1 MHCAARCCCCIIF
14 IKRSYTRCALLR
26 LRIGC
31 LVGLS
36 VGLRAGCRGDDLCS
50 TQRSVTASSRS
61 VAPITDIEYDTVTE
75 VDTTFEVVTQVSSD
89 YISFL
94 NVTQTLSPTSKGET
108 VATAQNVTQTVV
120 SASSKA
126 SQAADAVTAVY
137 TEVETGTSPLDGD
150 GKEELTT
157 PSELTTDGLPVS
169 TVSPSPASDNLVD
182 KGTTDIDIT
191 TVMMEEMTSDSERP
205 EHIIVSTPSEDSIS
219 PLATTPGFLTTVDQ
233 ISSAPTSTP
242 KRATTALLQTPQLPT
257 TPEDLT
263 TSILHTSLPYTTEK
277 ITAILHTS
285 LPPTSPDGPTTSA
298 PERGTKANLQTSIP
312 LTTSE
317 SSTMVLLQTS
327 LPPTTPES
335 ITTALPHNFQTSA
348 PDSST
353 AAPLQTTIQPPTSE
367 SITTALPHTVPP
379 TTPEGST
386 AAPLQTSIQP
396 GSTTVQTT
404 LPPTTPEQSSTASL
418 GSTGSLSTSRGT
430 QTMDA
435 DHGDSHLNQISVSD
449 LSSNEIENIVTL
461 QFTQITVESWYE
473 HYDLLFRGYMT
484 SMLDSVKSSSDIF
497 YISPT
502 PLNQD
507 DILYVSFIARSSSER
522 KRSTNPVVP
531 LDDILGALDNMTAL
545 IANLG
550 LPTSQVPNIT
560 TELPSF
566 IKINLPISTTLP
578 DEEDNETTEDPILPE
593 DDVKET
599 TEGPTRKPPPEI
611 GFLSNP
617 GLFIS
622 LVVIA
627 TVSIIIIIVG
637 LIYLLC
643 DRKRGRSGE
652 YITNHTPRNSD
663 LELGFDNPV
672 MAENDKN
679 VSNGNHLSSIKGE
692 MESDMIVPYDNFT
705 QEELMNYEVEDTHL

>member
-1 MHCAARCCCCIIF
+1 MGSYQRITVFIF
-14 IKRSYTRCALLR
+14 L
-26 LRIGC
+26 IGC

-36 VGLRAGCRGDDLCS
+36 VGSKAGCRGDGVCS
-50 TQRSVTASSRS
+50 TQRSVTASRRS

-75 VDTTFEVVTQVSSD
+75 VGTTFEVVTQVSSD
-89 YISFL
+89 YISSL

-120 SASSKA
+120 FTSSRASR
-126 SQAADAVTAVY
+126 AADAVTAVY
-137 TEVETGTSPLDGD
+137 TEVETVVETGTSPLDGD

-157 PSELTTDGLPVS
+157 PSELTTDRLPVS
-169 TVSPSPASDNLVD
+169 TISPSPASDNLVD
-182 KGTTDIDIT
+182 TGTTYNDIT

-219 PLATTPGFLTTVDQ
+219 PLETTPGFLTTVDQ

-277 ITAILHTS
+277 IMTTILHTS

-312 LTTSE
+312 LTTLE

-327 LPPTTPES
+327 LPSTTPES
-335 ITTALPHNFQTSA
+335 ITTALPHSFQTSTS
-348 PDSST
+348 DGST

-367 SITTALPHTVPP
+367 SITTALPHTVPS

-396 GSTTVQTT
+396 STSGSTTVQTT

-435 DHGDSHLNQISVSD
+435 DHGDSDLNQISVSD
-449 LSSNEIENIVTL
+449 LSLNEIENIVTL

-473 HYDLLFRGYMT
+473 HYDLLFRGYMA
-484 SMLDSVKSSSDIF
+484 SMLDSVKSSSDIY

-507 DILYVSFIARSSSER
+507 GILYVSFIARSSSER

-550 LPTSQVPNIT
+550 LPESQAPNIT

-566 IKINLPISTTLP
+566 IQINLPTSTTLP
-578 DEEDNETTEDPILPE
+578 DEEDNETTEAPIIPE
-593 DDVKET
+593 DDDKET